1 MSIDKIKE
9 ILNTLRIWLT
19 MLYGSLVVL
28 IGGLANEIKNN
39 ELDTLFFLGVGLAF
53 ILLFAIVFIT
63 TKISKYLKQI
73 N

>member
-28 IGGLANEIKNN
+28 IGGLANEVKNN
-39 ELDTLFFLGVGLAF
+39 ELDTLFFLGIGLAF

-63 TKISKYLKQI
+63 IKISKYLKQI